1 MLSSS
6 SVNIILVTDGGLGHG
21 PHSLAHLRDADA
33 FFGLPVRGSITV
45 VCLDPDATNAEDG
58 TSPPSKAAYESL
70 CSASGLSPSR
80 VLFPEGAPTRQA
92 AEKIFD
98 QVIEE
103 QYKPYVGRLQM
114 GDELFCQVISM
125 HSN

>member
-1 MLSSS
+1 M
-6 SVNIILVTDGGLGHG
+6 GHG

-70 CSASGLSPSR
+70 CSASGLSPSSQYWSGR
-80 VLFPEGAPTRQA
+80 GRSGWLGITLMQA
-92 AEKIFD
+92 WLRETTPDWPQRLAEQGD
-98 QVIEE
+98 LATALQV
-103 QYKPYVGRLQM
+103 RLQCM
-114 GDELFCQVISM
+114 LHAFTRVRGRGR
-125 HSN
+125 